1 MYISNQK
8 MDNGEGLG
16 TCVLAIKKWIM
27 VKAWERVYV
36 SNQKIDNGE
45 GLGMCVC

>member
-1 MYISNQK
+1 M
-8 MDNGEGLG
+8 
-16 TCVLAIKKWIM
+16 LAIKKWIM